1 MKSDRYRIP
10 LKISLIY
17 LLAGAAWIFFTDL
30 LASALYKDLSFLT
43 RFEIFKGWFFIVVTS
58 VILFIVILRDI
69 DAVRASEEALRGS
82 EERFRQL
89 VEGITDYEIF
99 MLDPTGHITSWN
111 IGAEKSKGYRPDEI
125 IGKHHSIF
133 FRDEDIGRGL
143 PEMELKI
150 AGDKGRFEDEGWR
163 VRKDGS
169 LFWASVVITALRD
182 SEGYLRGFS
191 KVIRDITER
200 KRAEETLRDSE
211 EKYRIIAETASDAI
225 ITIDQ
230 GSVIVFANPATE
242 KIFGYN
248 PAEITGRHLTML
260 MPERFREAH
269 LTGMHR
275 YLTTGKKDT
284 KWDALELPGLHK
296 DGREIHLEISYGA
309 FIKEGKSFFTGIV
322 RDIGERKLAEKEKE
336 YKDMLE
342 RFNQELETLVAER
355 TMSLIALRLADRVRT
370 PASVIGLL
378 GKKILASSDAP
389 GRTREAAGTI
399 LVEAEKLDSIV
410 KEFQALLTKKKSVF
424 SYEDINEIVRGVL
437 AIIEREAA
445 SRHVELRV
453 RLSAEPLK
461 INVQKDLLRMAV
473 FNILRNALESS
484 REGCCIIV
492 ETAGNS
498 DHVYLSVSDNGS
510 GIPADILDKIF
521 DPVYSADLYRFGM
534 GLPLVKQ
541 IMLEHL
547 AEIHV
552 ESQAGMGTT
561 FKITFPV
568 RWKERTA
575 HPA

>member
-1 MKSDRYRIP
+1 MKPERYHIP

-17 LLAGAAWIFFTDL
+17 LLAGSAWILFSDL
-30 LASALYKDLSFLT
+30 LASTLFKDLSFLT
-43 RFEIFKGWFFIVVTS
+43 RIEIVKGWFFIVVTA

-69 DAVRASEEALRGS
+69 NAVRASEEALRGS

-99 MLDPTGHITSWN
+99 MLDPAGQITSWN
-111 IGAEKSKGYRPDEI
+111 IGAEKSKGYRREEI

-133 FRDEDIGRGL
+133 FRDEDVRRGL

-182 SEGYLRGFS
+182 KEGYLRGFS

-200 KRAEETLRDSE
+200 KRAEETLKDSE

-225 ITIDQ
+225 ITIDE

-242 KIFGYN
+242 KIFGYR
-248 PAEITGRHLTML
+248 PAEITGKLLTML

-269 LTGMHR
+269 LTGMR
-275 YLTTGKKDT
+275 QYLTTGRRDV
-284 KWDALELPGLHK
+284 KWEALELPGLHE
-296 DGREIHLEISYGA
+296 DGREIPLEISYGV
-309 FIKEGKSFFTGIV
+309 FIRGGKSFFTGIV

-336 YKDMLE
+336 YKVMLE

-378 GKKILASSDAP
+378 GKKILGSADVP
-389 GRTREAAGTI
+389 GRTREAAVSI
-399 LVEAEKLDSIV
+399 LGESEKLDSIV

-424 SYEDINEIVRGVL
+424 SYENINEIVREVL
-437 AIIEREAA
+437 AIVEREAA
-445 SRHVELRV
+445 YRHVELRV

-484 REGCCIIV
+484 REGCCISV
-492 ETAGNS
+492 ETAGDS
-498 DHVYLSVSDNGS
+498 DHIYLSVSDNGS
-510 GIPADILDKIF
+510 GIPGDLLDKIF

-534 GLPLVKQ
+534 GMPLVKQ
-541 IMLEHL
+541 IISEHL
-547 AEIHV
+547 GEIHV
-552 ESQAGMGTT
+552 ESRTGIGTK
-561 FKITFPV
+561 FKISFPV
-568 RWKERTA
+568 RWKEETV
-575 HPA
+575 HPS